1 MYQDKRVAV
10 VMPVHNEDAH
20 VEQALKRVPAFVDE
34 IVVVDDASTDDT
46 LTVLSMMADSR
57 LTILTH
63 HRNGGV
69 GAATKTGYRHCLKT
83 GADLIVVMDGD
94 GQMDGRDLS
103 GLLERSLTGAEYVKG
118 NRFLHLE
125 SIGCMPRVRYIG
137 NLVFSWLARRAA
149 RFEAPLD
156 SHCGYTVIQSQ
167 ALSRLSLD
175 ELYDRYGFP
184 TEMFFAASRGGLV
197 VDSVPVR
204 CVYGDEVSGINPF
217 TAVPPILF
225 LITRQY
231 FRRRFFGGPW
241 KRRHNRLPDFTSKTS
256 GPRCLHRQDSQL
268 EA

>member
-1 MYQDKRVAV
+1 MYQHKRVAV

-46 LTVLSMMADSR
+46 LMVLSTMTEPRLTVLR
-57 LTILTH
+57 H

-83 GADLIVVMDGD
+83 RADLIVVMDGD
-94 GQMDGRDLS
+94 GQMDGRDLA

-118 NRFLHLE
+118 NRFLHPE
-125 SIGCMPRVRYIG
+125 SIGCMPRVRYFG

-149 RFEAPLD
+149 LFDAPLD
-156 SHCGYTVIQSQ
+156 SHCGYTVIQSE
-167 ALSRLSLD
+167 ALRRLSLD

-184 TEMFFAASRGGLV
+184 TEMFFAASRVGLV
-197 VDSVPVR
+197 VDSVAVR
-204 CVYGDEVSGINPF
+204 SVYGDEVSGINPF

-225 LITRQY
+225 LIARHY
-231 FRRRFFGGPW
+231 FRRRISGVSW
-241 KRRHNRLPDFTSKTS
+241 KRRHNSVSDITPKAS
-256 GPRCLHRQDSQL
+256 GQRCLRDQGSQV